1 MNHDQGSDSRRIHS
15 PELRTHHRLRERNER
30 KPRHREGEVT
40 MTYSLPRISYR
51 PSSDRRFEKVMTM
64 LRFGL
69 GRGFTFGLVYPVV
82 LQALT
87 DRPEGTPQEICED
100 VTILLQKRS

>member
-1 MNHDQGSDSRRIHS
+1 
-15 PELRTHHRLRERNER
+15 
-30 KPRHREGEVT
+30 
-40 MTYSLPRISYR
+40 MTFSLPRVTYR
-51 PSSDRRFEKVMTM
+51 PSADPRFEEVMSL

-82 LQALT
+82 RQALE

-100 VTILLQKRS
+100 VTILLQKGS

>member
-1 MNHDQGSDSRRIHS
+1 
-15 PELRTHHRLRERNER
+15 
-30 KPRHREGEVT
+30 
-40 MTYSLPRISYR
+40 MTYSLPRITYR
-51 PSSDRRFEKVMTM
+51 PSTDPRFEKVMTL

-82 LQALT
+82 RQALE

-100 VTILLQKRS
+100 VTILLQKGS